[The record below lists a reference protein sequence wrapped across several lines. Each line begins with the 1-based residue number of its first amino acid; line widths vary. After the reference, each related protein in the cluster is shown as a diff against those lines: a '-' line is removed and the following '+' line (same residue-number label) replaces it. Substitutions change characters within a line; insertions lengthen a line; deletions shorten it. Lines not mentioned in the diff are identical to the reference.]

1 MAKIK
6 IEEKLDRLAEVREV
20 QEDFTKETQ
29 ALIYEALSRCPDLKS
44 RNDEV
49 QNALKLMAKQEAS
62 LTEEIKVVVVKS
74 GESIKG
80 QKLQAI
86 FAKGRTTWDT
96 RALEGYAIG
105 HPELNALK
113 KVGEPSVSIREVK
126 ETEKERRFDE

>member
-6 IEEKLDRLAEVREV
+6 IEEKLDQLAEVREV
-20 QEDFTKETQ
+20 REDYNKETQ

-49 QNALKLMAKQEAS
+49 QDALKFTVKQEVD

-74 GESIKG
+74 GESVKG

-96 RALEGYAIG
+96 RALEGYAVG
-105 HPELNALK
+105 HPEINALK
-113 KVGEPSVSIREVK
+113 KVGDPSVSIREVK
-126 ETEKERRFDE
+126 ETEKE